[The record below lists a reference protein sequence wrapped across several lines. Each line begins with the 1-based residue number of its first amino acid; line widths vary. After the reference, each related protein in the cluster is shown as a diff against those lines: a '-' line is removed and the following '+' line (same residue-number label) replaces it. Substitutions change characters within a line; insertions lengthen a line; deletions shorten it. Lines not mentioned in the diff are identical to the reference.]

1 LRASN
6 ISLGVNYKWHRV
18 ATRRQPFRAALIF
31 NLGIDFLHHFLVI
44 STSGKIF
51 FEFVVLSQIVTTRD
65 VNGQSCQLFWRQAI
79 NSLLDFRQTRRGI
92 LTSK

>member
-1 LRASN
+1 
-6 ISLGVNYKWHRV
+6 
-18 ATRRQPFRAALIF
+18 LIF

-51 FEFVVLSQIVTTRD
+51 FEFVVLSQIITTRD
-65 VNGQSCQLFWRQAI
+65 VSGQSCQLFWRQAI

>member
-1 LRASN
+1 
-6 ISLGVNYKWHRV
+6 
-18 ATRRQPFRAALIF
+18 LIF

-51 FEFVVLSQIVTTRD
+51 FEFVVVLSQIVTTRD
-65 VNGQSCQLFWRQAI
+65 VSGQSCQLFWRQAI
-79 NSLLDFRQTRRGI
+79 NSLLDFHETHRRI